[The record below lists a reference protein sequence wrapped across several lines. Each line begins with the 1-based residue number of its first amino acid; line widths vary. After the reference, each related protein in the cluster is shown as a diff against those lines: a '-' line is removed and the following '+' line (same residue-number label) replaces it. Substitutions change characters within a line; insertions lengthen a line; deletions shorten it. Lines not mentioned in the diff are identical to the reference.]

1 MAGHI
6 GGIDITTVSLVALC
20 VAPVVTMV
28 FVASRVRR
36 HRSPASRPLAADWP
50 HTSGTVLSATVQ
62 VNRHGAGRKQT
73 PIVLYAYQVDGRFF
87 QGSRVRLRGVAEASG
102 ALARYPAGACV
113 TVYYDPANPALCA
126 LER

>member
-6 GGIDITTVSLVALC
+6 GGLDTTTVSLIAFC
-20 VAPVVTMV
+20 VAPVVIV
-28 FVASRVRR
+28 LVVSSRVMRR
-36 HRSPASRPLAADWP
+36 RSRASRPLAADWP

-62 VNRHGAGRKQT
+62 VNRQGAGRPET

-87 QGSRVRLRGVAEASG
+87 QGSRVKLRGIAEASA

-113 TVYYDPANPALCA
+113 TVYYDPADPAHSA